1 MIFRP
6 VVATLLW
13 LGLKVA
19 FGRRTKMWFIN
30 LTRPLLF
37 KIMLVIGGQ
46 VLAAVLGAVLKVATS
61 ED

>member
-1 MIFRP
+1 
-6 VVATLLW
+6 
-13 LGLKVA
+13 
-19 FGRRTKMWFIN
+19 MWFIN